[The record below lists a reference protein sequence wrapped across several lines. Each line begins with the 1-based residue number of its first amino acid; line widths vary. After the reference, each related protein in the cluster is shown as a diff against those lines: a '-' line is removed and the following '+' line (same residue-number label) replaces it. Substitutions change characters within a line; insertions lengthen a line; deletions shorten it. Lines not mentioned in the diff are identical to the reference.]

1 MEVGILF
8 LIVALGVFELL
19 SKTKPMQKILEALY
33 KLIEKE
39 QF

>member
-8 LIVALGVFELL
+8 FIVVLGVFELL
-19 SKTKPMQKILEALY
+19 SNTKSMQKILEALY